1 MTPQEE
7 IEEFFVAADKEARS
21 RGGKELGEVVQDLMR
36 GLYKNDDPV
45 SIAAVDSI
53 LPVIRRK
60 HLSHHERVKQ
70 IYPILRRFLDDAFG
84 KLQG

>member
-1 MTPQEE
+1 VSPQEE
-7 IEEFFVAADKEARS
+7 IEDFLAAADKEARS
-21 RGGKELGEVVQDLMR
+21 RGSKELGEVVRDLMR
-36 GLYKNDDPV
+36 GLCKDDHPV

-70 IYPILRRFLDDAFG
+70 IYPTLRRFLDDAFW
-84 KLQG
+84 KLQS